1 MQSKTATVVL
11 STPKEKVFAYLAN
24 IENMPKWSTEFCKQL
39 KTIDGKTKVVTDKGE
54 LFFQIRADEKT
65 GVIDLIIGPT
75 EDQMNAIPSRVVDL
89 PGGACAYLFTL
100 FQAPNMSDEDFEH
113 GYRSLLREFENIRRE
128 FNGA

>member
-1 MQSKTATVVL
+1 MQA
-11 STPKEKVFAYLAN
+11 
-24 IENMPKWSTEFCKQL
+24 L

-75 EDQMNAIPSRVVDL
+75 EDQMNAIPSRVVGL